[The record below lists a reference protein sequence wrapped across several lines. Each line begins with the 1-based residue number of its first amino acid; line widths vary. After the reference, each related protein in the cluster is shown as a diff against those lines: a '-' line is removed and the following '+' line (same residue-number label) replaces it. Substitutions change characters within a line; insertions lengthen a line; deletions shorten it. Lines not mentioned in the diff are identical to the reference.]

1 MIEICNALLAILTI
15 VPATLAILLAII
27 GTEIG
32 RAHV

>member
-1 MIEICNALLAILTI
+1 MKNKQKG
-15 VPATLAILLAII
+15 ATLIVVLVFLVAITII